1 MNRILLIFS
10 ALATVA
16 ACASQQSMPDAQEGE
31 ALFVENCAA
40 CHSYRGE
47 GGTLSGGQH
56 APNLSEIALR
66 NDGVFPRA
74 TVLSKIDGYQHGSDG
89 DQTMPEFGALLSG
102 EQVPVEVD
110 GVMTPTPRTLA
121 ALLAYLESIQVK
133 A

>member
-1 MNRILLIFS
+1 MTRIFLAFS
-10 ALATVA
+10 ALATVT
-16 ACASQQSMPDAQEGE
+16 ACASQQSMPDAKEGE

-74 TVLSKIDGYQHGSDG
+74 TVLSKIDGYQHGSGG
-89 DQTMPEFGALLSG
+89 DRTMPEFGALLSG

-121 ALLAYLESIQVK
+121 ALLAYLESIQVE